1 MMIMPIK
8 IFIDQGHNPGGI
20 NGGAEGNGLLEQ
32 DVTYNVGIYLNQLL
46 NNDYRF
52 ESMVSRETIDTIL
65 GTNNRTSL
73 AQRVNMANSWNAD
86 YFISIHTNASENP
99 QLNGSEVYVYSEET
113 PAYELAE
120 DVLNNIVTIVG
131 TRDNGVRV
139 NRTLYVLRRTTM
151 PAILIELAYI
161 TNTQDAE
168 KLRDNQYLF
177 AYAIYRGIL
186 EYLSFSEL

>member
-1 MMIMPIK
+1 MPIK

-52 ESMVSRETIDTIL
+52 ESMVSRENIDTIL

-86 YFISIHTNASENP
+86 YFISIHTNASENTS
-99 QLNGSEVYVYSEET
+99 LNGSEVYVYSEGS
-113 PAYELAE
+113 PAFSLAE
-120 DVLNNIVTIVG
+120 NVLENIVNIVG

-139 NRTLYVLRRTTM
+139 NRTLYVLRRTSM
-151 PAILIELAYI
+151 PAILVELAYI
-161 TNTQDAE
+161 TNTDDAE

-186 EYLSFSEL
+186 QYFGFQELQS

>member
-1 MMIMPIK
+1 MPIK

-52 ESMVSRETIDTIL
+52 ESMVSRENIDTIL

-99 QLNGSEVYVYSEET
+99 SLNGSEVYVYSEGS
-113 PAYELAE
+113 PAFSLAE
-120 DVLNNIVTIVG
+120 NVLENIVNIVG

-139 NRTLYVLRRTTM
+139 NRTLYVLRRTSM
-151 PAILIELAYI
+151 PAILVELAYI
-161 TNTQDAE
+161 TNTDDAE

-186 EYLSFSEL
+186 QYFGFQELQS